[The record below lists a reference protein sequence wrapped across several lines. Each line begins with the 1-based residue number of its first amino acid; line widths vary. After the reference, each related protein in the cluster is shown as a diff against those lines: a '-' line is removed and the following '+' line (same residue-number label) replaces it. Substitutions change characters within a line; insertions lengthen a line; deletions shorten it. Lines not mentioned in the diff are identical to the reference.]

1 MSLRKSATVYN
12 ACNNETCYEHILA
25 SNKEKD
31 GEGSFDRAADYRS
44 RSENPSSGALLS
56 QTHLF
61 NVTMIK
67 SPRSGPQYIA
77 SCSPPQ
83 SKSFSRAMMV
93 MKLTESTFV
102 SP

>member
-1 MSLRKSATVYN
+1 MIARVASTELQITQIKMSKS
-12 ACNNETCYEHILA
+12 
-25 SNKEKD
+25 SND
-31 GEGSFDRAADYRS
+31 G
-44 RSENPSSGALLS
+44 LIS

-61 NVTMIK
+61 NVTIIR

-102 SP
+102 RESIEENDRKQKVKINTYM